1 MSREHKL
8 SRYGKGKFVY
18 NVDAYAHTLSLDGG
32 ADLGESDGPLG
43 CHTLIERNSAMIS
56 PNAAEIEQHSL
67 TVADRLFLASQA
79 GAILHEDSQGF
90 VSVEWF
96 ETVPMLTGAWAAIE
110 DEHEQ
115 ADAEQEDETEEDS

>member
-1 MSREHKL
+1 MSEHKL

-18 NVDAYAHTLSLDGG
+18 NVDAYAHSVSLDGG

-43 CHTLIERNSAMIS
+43 CHTRIDGPFEPGKA
-56 PNAAEIEQHSL
+56 NAWDKTNHDDTL
-67 TVADRLFLASQA
+67 TCADVSFLSRQA

-90 VSVEWF
+90 VTVEWF
-96 ETVPMLTGAWAAIE
+96 DALREFHNAWVKLE

-115 ADAEQEDETEEDS
+115 ADEQAEQEWEN